1 MQIYSALNI
10 ESFYESKGNKWL
22 LCAKEIY
29 QSIFVVRDKNF
40 ISVSIFVAPLIT
52 NGHKRKR
59 IGVEK
64 SREMIFSFLGKEL
77 STEILFND
85 TDFPR
90 SFFRTCSTTEIES
103 ISRLKTRGELFS
115 IRYTDYSNDF
125 WGCYIILR
133 EKNINCSYY

>member
-1 MQIYSALNI
+1 M
-10 ESFYESKGNKWL
+10 

-40 ISVSIFVAPLIT
+40 ISVSIFVASLIT
-52 NGHKRKR
+52 NGQKRKR

-90 SFFRTCSTTEIES
+90 SFFRTCSTTEIEN

-125 WGCYIILR
+125 WGCYIIF
-133 EKNINCSYY
+133 EKRILIVLIIKKIMKFVYTFHL

>member
-1 MQIYSALNI
+1 MRERNLSEYLC
-10 ESFYESKGNKWL
+10 YEKN
-22 LCAKEIY
+22 
-29 QSIFVVRDKNF
+29 KNF
-40 ISVSIFVAPLIT
+40 ISVSIFVASLIT
-52 NGHKRKR
+52 NGQKRKR

>member
-1 MQIYSALNI
+1 M
-10 ESFYESKGNKWL
+10 

-29 QSIFVVRDKNF
+29 QSIFVVKDKNF
-40 ISVSIFVAPLIT
+40 ISVSIFVASLIT
-52 NGHKRKR
+52 NGQKRKR

-125 WGCYIILR
+125 WECYIIF
-133 EKNINCSYY
+133 EKRILIVLIIKKIMKFVYTFHL

>member
-1 MQIYSALNI
+1 M
-10 ESFYESKGNKWL
+10 

-40 ISVSIFVAPLIT
+40 ISVSIFVASLIT
-52 NGHKRKR
+52 NGQKRKR

-125 WGCYIILR
+125 WECYIIF
-133 EKNINCSYY
+133 EKRILIVLIIKKIMKFVYTFHL